1 MGHGDITHVEIP
13 VSDIAASTT
22 FYAELFGWQIAETPG
37 YEGYPM
43 WRAPNQL
50 SGGAL
55 TAREE
60 GFTQPRSVVEV
71 DSIDD
76 VLARVTEL
84 GGTVTMPKS
93 EIDKTSWY
101 AVFVDPDGN
110 QIGLYEGVELGRRPN
125 NELATRY
132 RSWLNAA

>member
-13 VSDIAASTT
+13 VSDIAAATS
-22 FYAELFGWQIAETPG
+22 FYSKIFGWQIAEAPG
-37 YEGYPM
+37 FEGYPM

-60 GFTQPRSVVEV
+60 GFNQPRSTVEV

-76 VLARVTEL
+76 VLAQVSEL
-84 GGTVTMPKS
+84 GGKVMLPKT
-93 EIDKTSWY
+93 EIDPTSWY
-101 AVFVDPDGN
+101 AVFTDPDGN
-110 QIGLYEGVELGRRPN
+110 QIGLFES
-125 NELATRY
+125 T
-132 RSWLNAA
+132 NAG